1 MTKCHAV
8 HVTID
13 NSSRAR
19 FDRQLRDSAQIAG
32 GVLFVSG
39 LLVVAATLFLAYTS
53 SSDPVEKNTDFSLFT
68 ARVLLAAALIVVPGV
83 LVLAFPAVWLR
94 YNLRIDGA
102 RSTAI
107 TFAAFGVLLIGAGC
121 LVLVQ
126 YSTRALRDVPPRTLE
141 GSGDVLA
148 SMVWLPILFVAILAV
163 AIAATLILSFS
174 FLVRTARELHIEP
187 EATRPTRY
195 LPFAFLAVLTI
206 AGFALSYPALFP
218 APLPATAEEGH
229 AFDDVAFLPFD
240 TATDGQNPLP
250 GNARLEFA
258 PQFNPEFGWVQDTP
272 YPEAYTAGS
281 WHSEDGCTVDYSIV
295 APGTYIPGDDR
306 TASENA
312 LTSLVGASESPMA
325 PYRDDFRFAASR
337 TALDDDDTSWWNA
350 AVYLTETRFVAVR
363 SLSETQTTVT
373 IDASCENPTTFL
385 ESDMWNNMV
394 LVGAN

>member
-1 MTKCHAV
+1 
-8 HVTID
+8 VTID

-19 FDRQLRDSAQIAG
+19 FDRQLRDSAQIAR

-53 SSDPVEKNTDFSLFT
+53 SVDSAEKNTDFTLYT
-68 ARVLLAAALIVVPGV
+68 GRILLAAALIVVPGA
-83 LVLAFPAVWLR
+83 LLLAFSSVWLR
-94 YNLRIDGA
+94 HNLRIDGA

-107 TFAAFGVLLIGAGC
+107 TFAVFGV
-121 LVLVQ
+121 VLVGVGLAILKQ
-126 YSTRALRDVPPRTLE
+126 YSDNALRGVPPRTLE
-141 GSGDVLA
+141 SSGDVLA
-148 SMVWLPILFVAILAV
+148 SMVWLPIGSVAIIVVAV
-163 AIAATLILSFS
+163 AATLILSYV
-174 FLVRTARELHIEP
+174 FLTRTARELRIEP
-187 EATRPTRY
+187 EPAPRARFI
-195 LPFAFLAVLTI
+195 PFAGVAALAI
-206 AGFALSYPALFP
+206 AALAFGYPALFP

-229 AFDDVAFLPFD
+229 AFDNVAFLPFD

-272 YPEAYTAGS
+272 YPDAYTAGS
-281 WHSEDGCTVDYSIV
+281 WHSEDGCTVDYSIE
-295 APGTYIPGDDR
+295 APGTYLPGDDQ

-312 LTSLVGASESPMA
+312 LAALVGTSESPIT

-337 TALDDDDTSWWNA
+337 AALEDDDTSWWNA
-350 AVYLTETRFVAVR
+350 AVYLTDTRFVAVR

-373 IDASCENPTTFL
+373 IDAQCANPTTFL
-385 ESDMWNNMV
+385 ESDIWNNMV